1 METVLQELIEK
12 ISDAQR
18 KIIGESEYANGYDGA
33 LSDCINIAEL
43 LLEKEK
49 DFAIEFALWVIEG
62 NINQF
67 IKEPKI
73 LIEKFINSNFG
84 DNPEAGI

>member
-1 METVLQELIEK
+1 MKTAIQELIEK
-12 ISDAQR
+12 LNDAQR
-18 KIIGESEYANGYDGA
+18 HIMGESEYANGYDGA

-49 DFAIEFALWVIEG
+49 QQIVEAHKEG
-62 NINQF
+62 FLSEQKS
-67 IKEPKI
+67 IKYYQEV
-73 LIEKFINSNFG
+73 FG